1 MRRSCGVG
9 QGNIE
14 ECKACGGF
22 GEVDRRYKK
31 EGDEEHREKGRQ
43 RGKER
48 KKETIIIFYFIYL
61 FIYFFTIV
69 LQ

>member
-1 MRRSCGVG
+1 MG

-22 GEVDRRYKK
+22 GEVDRRYEK

-43 RGKER
+43 RGKR
-48 KKETIIIFYFIYL
+48 KKEKKETR
-61 FIYFFTIV
+61 
-69 LQ
+69 

>member
-22 GEVDRRYKK
+22 GEVDRRYEK

-43 RGKER
+43 RGKR
-48 KKETIIIFYFIYL
+48 KKEKKETR
-61 FIYFFTIV
+61 
-69 LQ
+69 